1 MSIDKFGSLF
11 TDYCSLITEIPT
23 PQFMRIETL
32 KSGLIVSCQAPV
44 ESSLH
49 DPVIIAAMAH
59 ACVDRGA
66 CGVRIDSPT
75 HLKATRQQL
84 PDIPIIGLWKR
95 NYRDCSVYI
104 TPKYQDALA
113 IADAGADIIALD
125 ATPRKRPNDENLA
138 TIIARIHQETGKLV
152 MADIDSIESA
162 IYAVAAGA
170 DIVGTTLYG
179 YTEATKNLPP
189 PSFSFLE
196 ELVNKLSVPVICEGG
211 ISTPTE
217 AKKALE
223 VGAYSVV
230 VGTAITGID
239 LKTTAFL
246 QVILSKD

>member
-1 MSIDKFGSLF
+1 
-11 TDYCSLITEIPT
+11 
-23 PQFMRIETL
+23 
-32 KSGLIVSCQAPV
+32 
-44 ESSLH
+44 
-49 DPVIIAAMAH
+49 
-59 ACVDRGA
+59 
-66 CGVRIDSPT
+66 
-75 HLKATRQQL
+75 
-84 PDIPIIGLWKR
+84 
-95 NYRDCSVYI
+95 
-104 TPKYQDALA
+104 
-113 IADAGADIIALD
+113 
-125 ATPRKRPNDENLA
+125 
-138 TIIARIHQETGKLV
+138 

-179 YTEATKNLPP
+179 YTEATKHLHP

-246 QVILSKD
+246 QGILSKYS

>member
-1 MSIDKFGSLF
+1 
-11 TDYCSLITEIPT
+11 
-23 PQFMRIETL
+23 MRIETL

-66 CGVRIDSPT
+66 CGVRIDSPA

-95 NYRDCSVYI
+95 NYGDCSVYI

-138 TIIARIHQETGKLV
+138 TIIDRIHQETGKLV
-152 MADIDSIESA
+152 M
-162 IYAVAAGA
+162 
-170 DIVGTTLYG
+170 
-179 YTEATKNLPP
+179 
-189 PSFSFLE
+189 
-196 ELVNKLSVPVICEGG
+196 
-211 ISTPTE
+211 
-217 AKKALE
+217 
-223 VGAYSVV
+223 
-230 VGTAITGID
+230 
-239 LKTTAFL
+239 
-246 QVILSKD
+246 

>member
-1 MSIDKFGSLF
+1 MLNSL
-11 TDYCSLITEIPT
+11 
-23 PQFMRIETL
+23 ETI

-44 ESSLH
+44 ESPLH

-59 ACVDRGA
+59 ACVNRGA

-75 HLKATRQQL
+75 HVKATRQQL

-95 NYRDCSVYI
+95 DYTDCSVYI
-104 TPKYQDALA
+104 TPKYRDALE
-113 IADAGADIIALD
+113 IAQAGADIIAVD
-125 ATPRKRPNDENLA
+125 ATLRKRPDEENLGE
-138 TIIARIHQETGKLV
+138 IINRLHQETGKLV

-162 IYAVAAGA
+162 IFAVAAGA

-179 YTEATKNLPP
+179 YTEATQHLLP
-189 PSFSFLE
+189 PSFAFLE
-196 ELVNKLSVPVICEGG
+196 ELVNKLSVPIICEGG
-211 ISTPTE
+211 IRAPGE

-223 VGAYSVV
+223 SGAYAVV

-246 QVILSKD
+246 QGLL

>member
-1 MSIDKFGSLF
+1 MLNSL
-11 TDYCSLITEIPT
+11 
-23 PQFMRIETL
+23 ETI

-44 ESSLH
+44 ESTLH

-66 CGVRIDSPT
+66 CGVRIDSPS
-75 HLKATRQQL
+75 HVKAARQQL

-95 NYRDCSVYI
+95 NYTECSVYI

-113 IADAGADIIALD
+113 IAQAGADIIALD
-125 ATPRKRPNDENLA
+125 ATPRKRPDDENLGQ
-138 TIIARIHQETGKLV
+138 IIDRLKQETGKLV

-179 YTEATKNLPP
+179 YTEATKHLTP
-189 PSFSFLE
+189 PSFTFLE
-196 ELVNKLSVPVICEGG
+196 ELVTKLSVPIICEGG

-223 VGAYSVV
+223 VGAYAVV
-230 VGTAITGID
+230 VGAAITGID

-246 QVILSKD
+246 QEILSK